1 MITITVEV
9 DSSGAMDMLAGLE
22 KQVKFATAVALTKT
36 ALEAKEAMPAAMEKA
51 LDKPTPF
58 TKRGIF
64 TRRATPANLEAV
76 VGIMD
81 AQANYLRYQIEG
93 GTRLPGAGGLRLP
106 AAINVDEFGNIPK
119 GLIKKLI
126 AIANKE
132 KKLGKVKARRIK
144 VSNKV
149 DLFYGDPEDN
159 GRRPMPRGIY
169 KRIDLGN
176 GRGQLIPLVV
186 FPVVSAKY
194 RPRFNFEKEV
204 AAVVAKEWDK
214 QFAEAFAYAERT
226 AR

>member
-1 MITITVEV
+1 MITVKT
-9 DSSGAMDMLAGLE
+9 DFSGALAKLAAVE

-36 ALEAKEAMPAAMEKA
+36 ALKAKEAMPAAMEKA
-51 LDKPTPF
+51 LNKPTPF

-64 TRRATPANLEAV
+64 TRRATPDRPEAV
-76 VGIMD
+76 VGIKD
-81 AQANYLRYQIEG
+81 AQAKYLRYQIEG
-93 GTRLPGAGGLRLP
+93 GTRRPDAGGLRLP
-106 AAINVDEFGNIPK
+106 AAINLDEFGNIPK
-119 GLIKKLI
+119 GLIKQMI

-132 KKLGKVKARRIK
+132 KKLGKVKARRIR

-149 DLFYGDPEDN
+149 ELFYGDPDDN
-159 GRRPMPRGIY
+159 GRAVMPRGIY

-186 FPVVSAKY
+186 FPVVSANY

-214 QFAEAFAYAERT
+214 QFADAFAYAKRT